1 MILSPSP
8 SSLNRSTPTVSSAGY
23 RCRPLFRE
31 APSLG
36 RVFAICAKWR
46 SSPRNKRRCP
56 RETQISKAYRVRH
69 SGDDCSCI
77 EAVRLHRHGNRQITG
92 AGSVQDLRLKK
103 LRHWLAGQHAG
114 IADVIVSHVDW
125 PKNVWHMLEIKKPG
139 GKRRQEQ
146 IDLALYGASI
156 FVESVYATLAEVC
169 RFEHKTLKLTINQRL
184 FDVSQQF
191 WDKETESMIANARQG
206 VSS

>member
-1 MILSPSP
+1 MRLR
-8 SSLNRSTPTVSSAGY
+8 SLKPTESDIQATIVAALRQCGYIVMETGKSRAQVPCKTCGSKNYATGWQGNTP
-23 RCRPLFRE
+23 
-31 APSLG
+31 
-36 RVFAICAKWR
+36 
-46 SSPRNKRRCP
+46 
-56 RETQISKAYRVRH
+56 
-69 SGDDCSCI
+69 
-77 EAVRLHRHGNRQITG
+77 
-92 AGSVQDLRLKK
+92 
-103 LRHWLAGQHAG
+103 G

-156 FVESVYATLAEVC
+156 FVESVYAALAEVC